1 MSLNIVE
8 PSYTSTNHHNSS
20 KDGFDK
26 YMKRCINT
34 KIKNGKTKADAYN
47 ICNQEYHGKK
57 NKKMNK

>member
-34 KIKNGKTKADAYN
+34 KLRTVKPKLMLIIFVIRNTMVRKIKK
-47 ICNQEYHGKK
+47 
-57 NKKMNK
+57 